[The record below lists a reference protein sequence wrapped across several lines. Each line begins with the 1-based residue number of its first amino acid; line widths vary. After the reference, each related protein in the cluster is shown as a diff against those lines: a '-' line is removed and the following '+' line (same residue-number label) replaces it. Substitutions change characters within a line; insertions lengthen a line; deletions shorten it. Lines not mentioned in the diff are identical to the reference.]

1 MRSLTLLG
9 LLAGLLL
16 GILGCNAGGTIGD
29 TVDVVSDSII
39 VVGQDVQV
47 DEEQIVQIKNVG
59 IANSVVSIT
68 VQRWEFVILK
78 PIATDPSRPS
88 MAAADLVAVIP
99 FDRVPNGVSS
109 ARIPETLTGNFF
121 IRARLTYK
129 YNKDIAKET
138 PEKPALDKF
147 SYDAKFA
154 PFSRTDCGPRPG
166 YTGSQTVID
175 LGTRQAGVATDL
187 LLESFVESGV
197 KPFQYQLPDLPS
209 DKRGDYPPGLSL
221 VDGSLIGTPTVG
233 GTFEFIRTVI
243 DACGVGRAADLKFR
257 LRIESDDE
265 CDAPPVI
272 GAPSATTGSAGTP
285 FEAIGTLSGTGTITL
300 ALTLQGGAP
309 APAWLQV
316 ALTDARSWRL
326 FGTPPAAQ
334 DLTITL
340 RATDNCDPPQSST
353 RDISL
358 SISACEGTPPS
369 LQNFNLPI
377 AAINQPWEATLGVSG
392 GTGAIA
398 LEPVTAP
405 LWISIN
411 GTTVSGIPPEA
422 GSFPM
427 SFRARDACGR
437 VSATVAGSLRV
448 IDTSPGVWNAYS
460 PFPDI
465 SGSDYAVI
473 AYQNRPVV
481 LIDGTSNV
489 LGEGGQPLV
498 EVYFGLNE
506 DPQAIEDWQKLRLE
520 TLNPPSTSV
529 TPALTIHDGRLAA
542 VYRANDT
549 GTPYL
554 RLRQATKLNPV
565 AEGDWLATSVPLA
578 APESEMLMEHSRLS
592 LASVG
597 GRLVTAARNQVYIS
611 NSGTPVDPPASNWTK
626 HGVTG
631 ESGFILFRY
640 KNPQLA
646 VGDERL
652 WMLVTASQTPME
664 HLLLR
669 ASKVL
674 PSTDADWSQQT
685 FDAGIGTQMFADFRP
700 SLLVRSN
707 GRPALSYYTRVAGS
721 TARTRQQRLL
731 LATTAEPTSPS
742 DWDELL
748 LDPIGGGSSSLMQVN
763 GTLMLAYGFRFN
775 DYLAQNPE
783 QEPRFWRIATSR
795 TTPDIHPNQLSDWW
809 PVQALFENNE
819 EDPTATQ
826 MRLRGRLLLY
836 SGASRVGMI
845 GSSESNVGGA
855 VIPASAKPPS

>member
-1 MRSLTLLG
+1 MFPVTRALSSILILTLVWLS
-9 LLAGLLL
+9 
-16 GILGCNAGGTIGD
+16 GCNGSAGNSAKWNLLEADNFFIEP
-29 TVDVVSDSII
+29 VDGSPGENQFVRV
-39 VVGQDVQV
+39 
-47 DEEQIVQIKNVG
+47 KNVG
-59 IANSVVSIT
+59 FSA
-68 VQRWEFVILK
+68 
-78 PIATDPSRPS
+78 
-88 MAAADLVAVIP
+88 
-99 FDRVPNGVSS
+99 GSS
-109 ARIPETLTGNFF
+109 YTGLGY
-121 IRARLTYK
+121 RLTYRPK
-129 YNKDIAKET
+129 AGATPQETRTVGAIRKADRTIDAQVPADLRGNWSVELEYYFQWNDSLATAT
-138 PEKPALDKF
+138 PERPAEVQVARLRQGRV
-147 SYDAKFA
+147 S
-154 PFSRTDCGPRPG
+154 FSRTECGPRATSPAG
-166 YTGSQTVID
+166 AEVID
-175 LGTRQAGVATDL
+175 LGIRPIDQPADFEIAPFLDGGVT
-187 LLESFVESGV
+187 
-197 KPFQYQLPDLPS
+197 PFTYRLSPNSVSL
-209 DKRGDYPPGLSL
+209 PPGLGII
-221 VDGSLIGTPTVG
+221 DGRVVGTPTVS
-233 GTFEFIRTVI
+233 GTFNFELDIT
-243 DACGVGRAADLKFR
+243 DSCAEGGRVSRLKFR
-257 LRIESDDE
+257 IRIEAQDE
-265 CDAPPVI
+265 CDDPPTI
-272 GAPSATTGSAGTP
+272 SAPSTLTGTAGAP
-285 FEAIGTLSGTGTITL
+285 FEATGTLTGTGTITV
-300 ALTLQGGAP
+300 ALTLPGGAP

-316 ALTDARSWRL
+316 VLTDTRAWRL

-334 DLTITL
+334 DLTVTL

-358 SISACEGTPPS
+358 SISACEGAPPA
-369 LQNFNLPI
+369 LQNFTLPI
-377 AAINQPWEATLGVSG
+377 AAINQPWEATLGVTG
-392 GTGAIA
+392 GTGAIT
-398 LEPVTAP
+398 LEPVGAP

-411 GTTVSGIPPEA
+411 GTTVSGIPPDA
-422 GSFPM
+422 GYFPM

-448 IDTSPGVWNAYS
+448 IDTSPGVWNAYI

-481 LIDGTSNV
+481 LIDGSSNV
-489 LGEGGQPLV
+489 PGEGGQPLV

-506 DPQAIEDWQKLRLE
+506 DPQANEDWQKLRLE

-631 ESGFILFRY
+631 ESGSILFRY

-664 HLLLR
+664 HLLFR

-685 FDAGIGTQMFADFRP
+685 FDAGVGSQTFADFRP
-700 SLLVRSN
+700 SFLVRSN

-748 LDPIGGGSSSLMQVN
+748 LDPIGGGSSSLVQVN
-763 GTLMLAYGFRFN
+763 GTLMLAYGFRYS

-795 TTPDIHPNQLSDWW
+795 TTPGIHPNQLSDWW
-809 PVQALFENNE
+809 PVQTLFENDE

-836 SGASRVGMI
+836 SVASRVGMI
-845 GSSESNVGGA
+845 GSSENSGGA
-855 VIPASAKPPS
+855 VIPASANPPS